1 MSIKNVLLSIA
12 LLVFIYV
19 VIFMSGP
26 LPGEDVEVIEITEEG
41 LGSLRI
47 GLTKEEVI
55 RLNSDNSF
63 GAVEKPSECPRNWT
77 KASEL
82 DDKYANCLLN
92 AESWRVGHLEP
103 VICPDRTDHHVTIYF
118 DRNRLDRIKVRC
130 TLAK

>member
-1 MSIKNVLLSIA
+1 MSIKSVLFSIA
-12 LLVFIYV
+12 LLIFIYA
-19 VIFMSGP
+19 VIFMLGP
-26 LPGEDVEVIEITEEG
+26 LPGEDVEIIEITEEG

-82 DDKYANCLLN
+82 DDVYTNCLLS
-92 AESWRVGHLEP
+92 ADSWMVGHLEP
-103 VICPDRTDHHVTIYF
+103 VNCPGRTDQHVTIYF
-118 DRNRLDRIKVRC
+118 DRNRLNRIKVRC